1 MDTAVN
7 GSSSCSSLLNP
18 TAEKIGNTFAFCLIL
33 VVSMVGNSLIGT
45 IVYRTPTLRK
55 PINYFIAN
63 MAMSDLLYPIFLF
76 PLKIT
81 ELYVDSWLIAGGI
94 SLALCKLLPFS
105 SDISTMVSI
114 QSVVLIAVDRF
125 GAVVVPLSSPVIG
138 PKLCPF
144 FILAT
149 WIVAMAVHSLYL
161 FAHELVE
168 DQGKLTCTMQWSD
181 AFGESSSL
189 ANYFLAGFIVFFY
202 IPVVLLAI
210 LYSIIL
216 VKLKRQVHSGELSAN
231 VEEHRMRRNVRVLN
245 MAIAIVLAFVFSI
258 VGFLSLLTFCS
269 ACLHGKNQ
277 FLVVP
282 NATRVSPRLWL
293 TQIAL

>member
-94 SLALCKLLPFS
+94 GLALCKLLPFL
-105 SDISTMVSI
+105 SDISTMVST

-149 WIVAMAVHSLYL
+149 WIVAMAVHSPYL

-168 DQGKLTCTMQWSD
+168 DQGKLTCTMQWND
-181 AFGESSSL
+181 AFGESSSF
-189 ANYFLAGFIVFFY
+189 ANYFLAGFIVFFLHSSRLVGY
-202 IPVVLLAI
+202 TI
-210 LYSIIL
+210 LHHSCQAQDTGSSRGAFGQRWGTPHE
-216 VKLKRQVHSGELSAN
+216 KKRKGA
-231 VEEHRMRRNVRVLN
+231 
-245 MAIAIVLAFVFSI
+245 
-258 VGFLSLLTFCS
+258 
-269 ACLHGKNQ
+269 KNGHCY
-277 FLVVP
+277 
-282 NATRVSPRLWL
+282 RVSICGLL
-293 TQIAL
+293 GSFHY